1 MEKDEI
7 MQMRGMFEYYR
18 GTKNRPDS
26 YGSDMYN
33 DATDMA
39 VSDPKSLIEIGRDD
53 NDNPIMTSPTAQA
66 QMGTGEE
73 PEEKSM
79 LAGALDVVA
88 PIVKPVGGNMLE
100 YLYRFGEATD
110 EERKTMTIP
119 YMAKTAAQ
127 KVIHNM
133 DDATKIEHSD
143 LYMNFFYNAEQK
155 NAEANRIAKLLKI
168 DADAF
173 MHDQKLFQQAALA
186 AERVERMGKFRE
198 YQDANGDI
206 DMDKIYAAIPGLAEV
221 QKQHGTQAAA
231 LALGNADGVKSITD
245 VYSNSFT
252 RFFGSLGTGIQ
263 RSMYTSFVGDIWSKL
278 RQERRLPNAEEQEK
292 LDKLEAKLKDLPAY
306 SYDSAGEAVGA
317 AMGSA
322 LENLWMIG
330 GSQKFAVT
338 ASALAGLYSGNPVVA
353 KRTYDLIS
361 TAVMADDIAA
371 QQYKENVQK
380 LDKYG
385 RPMYTPE
392 QAALLS
398 EGQGVGE
405 AILEQF
411 SFKQMGRAIFGKSVG
426 VEIQSIIKKSAT
438 NEAAKAGFKE
448 LALLKIK
455 KAAEAGFIT
464 GSAETFEE
472 FSQSVSDMV
481 MENIAQVLIKG
492 KDAELNSL
500 EDIFYKSAAQAAAAI
515 PAIAGFG
522 IFGFLGHPVANT
534 RAVLGF
540 RSNVRR
546 VVNDS
551 MMQGA
556 MANAHYREVL
566 TGVWANK
573 QNIKE
578 LQNKAPEV
586 VGTLLDEHNK
596 KAGLAYG
603 FVDVKTL
610 AQQKGGKELV
620 EQIARANNISD
631 DELAVCMDGSGM
643 LQVKTSTLMQMDL
656 QDEQKNAITDNLTT
670 SLDAVTRA
678 QHKEALQIASTQ
690 LKDLQAYEDKT
701 YKQSVDNIIAAR
713 FLDTEQARLAREIIE
728 ANYENPQAEF
738 KRRLDAVNAEIN
750 EIIDPVLRE
759 LRHGMKQGV
768 TLVRDAEGNATGA
781 RVSNNDQW
789 YSNYYADYGRA
800 PSNEGLIN
808 LAMDIASGRQDPR
821 YGLPDY
827 QNNTDESREYFAG
840 VAERMDKLEEER
852 DALRAIKDRL
862 QELRPSEMAA
872 TATLSKEGLEVYDAA
887 IRWMGTSNNEKVQKA
902 GRLNALLLARYADNM
917 AKVFSRIKQ
926 KPYTAKD
933 FIRERLKIDVNA
945 VQGEKQNAAQMFQVS
960 PAEFERQKEKVRKL
974 YIDSDQWMKAP
985 NGEPTNLTEDQWVT
999 VRTPAF
1005 KNWFGDWEYIANAYP
1020 EKTAENRP
1028 DVADYIASLKGKILK
1043 SKEENVEAS
1052 FSHKG
1057 LGKIASD
1064 AAINKSKRNGF
1075 SVQDHF
1081 TAVANIE
1088 KLFSNSIKAN
1098 ERKDHNNS
1106 IKGIEHFSSLFMDK
1120 NNEPALVTFT
1130 VKVTDNAGRKIY
1142 SIELM
1147 ELKKVEGTVQGEAR
1161 KLHQAT
1167 STFDTLNISRIAE
1180 KINNCSKIVD
1190 KNGEPLVVY
1199 HGSDADFDTFDRT
1212 KARANMDIQG
1222 NFFSPWKEDAAGYGE
1237 NVRAFFLNI
1246 RKPANEGQGYKA
1258 LNKYKGQNG
1267 AGIKAREDLTGQG
1280 FDGVNNENEEYIAFE
1295 PNQIKDAT
1303 GRNEGFDPESGNIY
1317 LQMAGEHANNAPME
1331 ALQQAIEM
1339 EKNGADKYDIWKET
1353 GWMQGADGRWRFEI
1367 KDNLNDID
1375 LSGLDNPSVGHT
1387 LSSIYNNSKLY
1398 DAYPWLADVIV
1409 VADLDR
1415 EGASYDKG
1423 NGIIHLSKSI
1433 QKKSKTSLI
1442 HEIQHAIQ
1450 EYEGFAGGG
1459 SPETVLLQ
1467 IDREIQKV
1475 TKQMRDNHPDSF
1487 AYHRRKKH
1495 ADYALLLS
1503 YSGKD
1508 AAEKRANEDVY
1519 KEAKEEL
1526 ETFEKYTSMTD
1537 EQKAAAIRLGNR
1549 LFTLERQ
1556 LSKYAQNPYEAY
1568 FDLAGE
1574 SEARTTASRAEYFTE
1589 EYDKLANSVS
1599 DEAAA
1604 KKQLDAEV
1612 NKLTPDQKETYNSYV
1627 KLLNETENLPDNYN
1641 EKIEKLEKDIPQTL
1655 LEAYGNYDTALWIS
1669 DANSEFLDKPG
1680 HFPTIHGTSPVI
1692 IYNGEEMPV
1701 QAFFQYYQQPR
1712 LKGSITENDRG
1723 QRLISLFEGADQ
1735 STFMHEMAHMFLMD
1749 LQEIAGIDPNG
1760 REAKDLKTIMDWAQY
1775 RPGQSEEYKGTSSEA
1790 EFRSREEAIKA
1801 AVAAGNMQEAER
1813 LKNVWA
1819 QERFARGFEEYLRTG
1834 EAPARGLKYAF
1845 RQFKKWLMNIYRDV
1859 TGAGV
1864 RATPEVEAIMAR
1876 MIASDEEI
1884 EALAA
1889 ANNIA
1894 RLKKLDPDILT
1905 DDVTAMRERWR
1916 EEGKEKAKEKMLR
1929 QLVKQY
1935 EQQNLKDLDKKLEE
1949 VRLAKTLELQ
1959 NVPCFVCEELLA
1971 QGNSLEIA
1979 LDICEFGSDADSLE
1993 KREAMYKEALYAA
2006 GGSLK
2011 QAVEREVSLA
2021 RAQMLEAMPSQE
2033 ELYKMAEE
2041 ALNSGVYNARLS
2053 ELEAQ
2058 ILQAREKAYNE
2069 IPTKLQA
2076 AFTDLDGSL
2085 SDLKKESWE
2094 AVKKKIQ
2101 KLKYAERWK
2110 AEEFAMLKEF
2120 EDAAA
2125 KLDPDDKEA
2134 VDRLLKEYQRIK
2146 DMVVR
2151 NKDWVRGV
2159 RDATKGQVEALR
2171 LKAQAQMD
2179 RQPISAATNPRHWQR
2194 QAFAEGKAAWDAL
2207 SKSQGKGIKNG
2218 TIEYR
2223 NAISAKMQQ
2232 ALYDFMTALAIKN
2245 RKRLD
2250 QLLNGRDGMYARAK
2264 RMADPKFKADADMR
2278 YFHNHLMYVVGLRT
2292 TDAIAPATEK
2302 SFVQLLN
2309 ELREAHEFE
2318 DEVPNWII
2326 QLASADTRGKQIENY
2341 QQLTMGELEELDKVL
2356 KILYTLGR
2364 NKNRLLTLDVDM
2376 DTVRAEIMQDFN
2388 STTDYEVGN
2397 QRINEVKGAIGE
2409 YMNGLLKEEQILSIL
2424 GGKQGGF
2431 IKYIY
2436 KVMFKATEMEEKA
2449 LEAEAKAQRELYNSF
2464 YTHEELRAMVNDTLM
2479 EEDPDG
2485 NKTKLQI
2492 GEDTDI
2498 TKEHLICMALNWG
2511 NRTNRDRLLV
2521 GLFDC
2526 RNASDIELRG
2536 NELMAILQRHLT
2548 KKDWQFVQAMWD
2560 HIGTFAD
2567 PVSAVMEKSIGVPL
2581 DRVKAEA
2588 FEVMLPDGEMLK
2600 MDGGYYPIV
2609 KDSGKSSRQQEF
2621 EQMEEA
2627 KSIGGASVFGTGIS
2641 ATKNRASNRFVNQQ
2655 GPLKL
2660 SLDVAHK
2667 HIKAQ
2672 IHYANMR
2679 MAVRDAYKVLNNE
2692 NVKYAIEHSCGSK
2705 TVEYLNEWILNCWAP
2720 PIRPHEWLEHAAA
2733 KIRSKTVSAI
2743 MAYRASTAL
2752 LNFANVVYMAQ
2763 EIGVSNALSAMADF
2777 YKHPQ
2782 YNRREILE
2790 VSVFMRNRATNMD
2803 RDLNAMQ
2810 DKILSRHE
2818 GITGK
2823 VGNALDKVT
2832 GGKSEEISYL
2842 MDKYAN
2848 WMIEQTDMMVS
2859 LPLYRW
2865 QFQQT
2870 YSEEIAKGVPEYEA
2884 RETANYEATRRVTKV
2899 FGSSRAIDSSHV
2911 QRTKNEFVKLITP
2924 FFSFANTMMNAVY
2937 SKHYEAKLQGKN
2949 YGNEKVALRDS
2960 EGNVLTDEEGNVRYT
2975 TAKEK
2980 YKMQFCH
2987 RYARFAR
2994 AAFMNFFLGALV
3006 ETWLRQVPDWLA
3018 GGGDDDDED
3027 KFLKELGKNV
3037 MSNAAA
3043 GFPGINEG
3051 INTIYS
3057 IVAEKRA
3064 NTGRG
3069 VGVLSGSA
3077 ERFFKLAMDVRRM
3090 TEGSDSIDAIDFF
3103 RDVARAANTQTGM
3116 SDTITDAVFNTV
3128 RFALD
3133 DGYIVDID
3141 NPDDMREYIAKT
3153 LFDRKLKKRK

>member
-1 MEKDEI
+1 MKGDTMEKDEI

-18 GTKNRPDS
+18 GTMNRPDS
-26 YGSDMYN
+26 YNSDMYN

-39 VSDPKSLIEIGRDD
+39 VSDPKALVEIGRDE

-88 PIVKPVGGNMLE
+88 PIVKPVGGSMLG
-100 YLYRFGEATD
+100 YLSRFGEATD

-168 DADAF
+168 DADVF

-206 DMDKIYAAIPGLAEV
+206 DMDKIYAAIPGLEAV

-278 RQERRLPNAEEQEK
+278 RQERRLPNADEQEK
-292 LDKLEAKLKDLPAY
+292 LDNLEAKLKDLPAY

-481 MENIAQVLIKG
+481 MENIAQVLIKE

-551 MMQGA
+551 IMQGA
-556 MANAHYREVL
+556 MANAHYRDVL

-610 AQQKGGKELV
+610 AQQKGGQELV
-620 EQIARANNISD
+620 AQIAQANNISD

-701 YKQSVDNIIAAR
+701 YKQSIDNIIAAR
-713 FLDTEQARLAREIIE
+713 FPDTDQARLAREIIE

-827 QNNTDESREYFAG
+827 QNNTEESREYFAG
-840 VAERMDKLEEER
+840 VAERLDKLEEER
-852 DALRAIKDRL
+852 DALRAIKDRM

-887 IRWMGTSNNEKVQKA
+887 IRWMGTSNNEKLQKA

-945 VQGEKQNAAQMFQVS
+945 VQEEKQNAAQLMQPVTNPEVVLSTKVKIVAIKSKFNGKNWWDVRNNYPKDIINSIVTDPDNKQVHKAYQNEKS
-960 PAEFERQKEKVRKL
+960 GANVIVTKNSIEHMLSDHTSDEEKNNLRKSTEHYELIAALPEIIKNGVMVEEHADNHGKAKRVYRIICPVSIDGADPVPVKLTLKYERTGYVLDDGEITNIRAYDESFAKEKEPEGRSQKSSQEVSHGGS
-974 YIDSDQWMKAP
+974 YSDSSEM
-985 NGEPTNLTEDQWVT
+985 
-999 VRTPAF
+999 
-1005 KNWFGDWEYIANAYP
+1005 I
-1020 EKTAENRP
+1020 
-1028 DVADYIASLKGKILK
+1028 VADLLKDVKDNDGNNYLENGIL
-1043 SKEENVEAS
+1043 NVDFSQNTNS
-1052 FSHKG
+1052 FG
-1057 LGKIASD
+1057 
-1064 AAINKSKRNGF
+1064 
-1075 SVQDHF
+1075 
-1081 TAVANIE
+1081 
-1088 KLFSNSIKAN
+1088 
-1098 ERKDHNNS
+1098 
-1106 IKGIEHFSSLFMDK
+1106 
-1120 NNEPALVTFT
+1120 
-1130 VKVTDNAGRKIY
+1130 
-1142 SIELM
+1142 
-1147 ELKKVEGTVQGEAR
+1147 
-1161 KLHQAT
+1161 
-1167 STFDTLNISRIAE
+1167 
-1180 KINNCSKIVD
+1180 
-1190 KNGEPLVVY
+1190 
-1199 HGSDADFDTFDRT
+1199 
-1212 KARANMDIQG
+1212 
-1222 NFFSPWKEDAAGYGE
+1222 
-1237 NVRAFFLNI
+1237 
-1246 RKPANEGQGYKA
+1246 
-1258 LNKYKGQNG
+1258 
-1267 AGIKAREDLTGQG
+1267 
-1280 FDGVNNENEEYIAFE
+1280 
-1295 PNQIKDAT
+1295 
-1303 GRNEGFDPESGNIY
+1303 SGNIY

-1339 EKNGADKYDIWKET
+1339 GKNGADKYDIWKET

-1398 DAYPWLADVIV
+1398 DAYPWLAEVKV

-1487 AYHRRKKH
+1487 AYHRRKKR
-1495 ADYALLLS
+1495 AEYAHLLS
-1503 YSGKD
+1503 LSGKD
-1508 AAEKRANEDVY
+1508 ATEKRANEDVY
-1519 KEAKEEL
+1519 KEAKKEL
-1526 ETFEKYTSMTD
+1526 DDFEKNTSMTD
-1537 EQKAAAIRLGNR
+1537 GQKAVAIRLGNR

-1589 EYDKLANSVS
+1589 EYDKLANSVN

-1669 DANSEFLDKPG
+1669 DANSEFLNKPG

-1692 IYNGEEMPV
+1692 IYNGKEMPV

-1735 STFMHEMAHMFLMD
+1735 STFVHEMAHMFLMD

-1775 RPGQSEEYKGTSSEA
+1775 RPGQSDEYKGTSSEA
-1790 EFRSREEAIKA
+1790 EFKSREEAIKA
-1801 AVAAGNMQEAER
+1801 AVAAGNMKEAER

-1905 DDVTAMRERWR
+1905 DDVAAMRERWQ

-1935 EQQNLKDLDKKLEE
+1935 EQQNLKDLDKRLEE

-1971 QGNSLEIA
+1971 QGNSLKTA
-1979 LDICEFGSDADSLE
+1979 LDICEFGSDADSLK
-1993 KREAMYKEALYAA
+1993 KREAMYKEALYTA

-2069 IPTKLQA
+2069 IPTKLQT
-2076 AFTDLDGSL
+2076 AFTDLDGAL
-2085 SDLKKESWE
+2085 GDLKKESWE

-2101 KLKYAERWK
+2101 ELKYAERWK

-2120 EDAAA
+2120 EEAAA
-2125 KLDPDDKEA
+2125 KLDPDDKAA
-2134 VDRLLKEYQRIK
+2134 VDRLLQEYQRIK

-2179 RQPISAATNPRHWQR
+2179 RQTISAATNPRHWQR

-2318 DEVPNWII
+2318 DEVPYWII

-2356 KILYTLGR
+2356 KILYALGR

-2376 DTVRAEIMQDFN
+2376 DTVREEIMQDFN

-2397 QRINEVKGAIGE
+2397 QRINEIKGAIGE

-2449 LEAEAKAQRELYNSF
+2449 IEAEAKAQRELYNSF

-2479 EEDPDG
+2479 EENPDG
-2485 NKTKLQI
+2485 SKSKLQI

-2526 RNASDIELRG
+2526 QNASDIELRG
-2536 NELMAILQRHLT
+2536 NELMGILQKHLT

-2560 HIGTFAD
+2560 HISTFAD
-2567 PVSAVMEKSIGVPL
+2567 PVSAVMEQSIGVPL

-2621 EQMEEA
+2621 EQMEEQKA
-2627 KSIGGASVFGTGIS
+2627 IGGVSVFGTGIS
-2641 ATKNRASNRFVNQQ
+2641 ATKNRASNRFVNN

-2679 MAVRDAYKVLNNE
+2679 MAVRDAYKVLNND

-2720 PIRPHEWLEHAAA
+2720 PIRPHEWLEHKAA

-2937 SKHYEAKLQGKN
+2937 SKHYEAKLQGRN
-2949 YGNEKVALRDS
+2949 YGNEKIALRDS

-3006 ETWLRQVPDWLA
+3006 ETWLRQVPDWMA

-3141 NPDDMREYIAKT
+3141 NPDDLREYIAKT

>member
-1 MEKDEI
+1 M
-7 MQMRGMFEYYR
+7 
-18 GTKNRPDS
+18 
-26 YGSDMYN
+26 
-33 DATDMA
+33 
-39 VSDPKSLIEIGRDD
+39 
-53 NDNPIMTSPTAQA
+53 
-66 QMGTGEE
+66 
-73 PEEKSM
+73 
-79 LAGALDVVA
+79 
-88 PIVKPVGGNMLE
+88 
-100 YLYRFGEATD
+100 
-110 EERKTMTIP
+110 
-119 YMAKTAAQ
+119 
-127 KVIHNM
+127 
-133 DDATKIEHSD
+133 
-143 LYMNFFYNAEQK
+143 
-155 NAEANRIAKLLKI
+155 
-168 DADAF
+168 
-173 MHDQKLFQQAALA
+173 
-186 AERVERMGKFRE
+186 
-198 YQDANGDI
+198 
-206 DMDKIYAAIPGLAEV
+206 
-221 QKQHGTQAAA
+221 
-231 LALGNADGVKSITD
+231 
-245 VYSNSFT
+245 
-252 RFFGSLGTGIQ
+252 
-263 RSMYTSFVGDIWSKL
+263 
-278 RQERRLPNAEEQEK
+278 
-292 LDKLEAKLKDLPAY
+292 
-306 SYDSAGEAVGA
+306 
-317 AMGSA
+317 
-322 LENLWMIG
+322 
-330 GSQKFAVT
+330 
-338 ASALAGLYSGNPVVA
+338 
-353 KRTYDLIS
+353 
-361 TAVMADDIAA
+361 
-371 QQYKENVQK
+371 
-380 LDKYG
+380 
-385 RPMYTPE
+385 
-392 QAALLS
+392 
-398 EGQGVGE
+398 
-405 AILEQF
+405 
-411 SFKQMGRAIFGKSVG
+411 
-426 VEIQSIIKKSAT
+426 
-438 NEAAKAGFKE
+438 
-448 LALLKIK
+448 
-455 KAAEAGFIT
+455 
-464 GSAETFEE
+464 
-472 FSQSVSDMV
+472 
-481 MENIAQVLIKG
+481 
-492 KDAELNSL
+492 
-500 EDIFYKSAAQAAAAI
+500 
-515 PAIAGFG
+515 
-522 IFGFLGHPVANT
+522 
-534 RAVLGF
+534 
-540 RSNVRR
+540 
-546 VVNDS
+546 
-551 MMQGA
+551 
-556 MANAHYREVL
+556 
-566 TGVWANK
+566 
-573 QNIKE
+573 
-578 LQNKAPEV
+578 
-586 VGTLLDEHNK
+586 
-596 KAGLAYG
+596 
-603 FVDVKTL
+603 
-610 AQQKGGKELV
+610 
-620 EQIARANNISD
+620 
-631 DELAVCMDGSGM
+631 
-643 LQVKTSTLMQMDL
+643 
-656 QDEQKNAITDNLTT
+656 
-670 SLDAVTRA
+670 
-678 QHKEALQIASTQ
+678 
-690 LKDLQAYEDKT
+690 
-701 YKQSVDNIIAAR
+701 
-713 FLDTEQARLAREIIE
+713 
-728 ANYENPQAEF
+728 
-738 KRRLDAVNAEIN
+738 
-750 EIIDPVLRE
+750 
-759 LRHGMKQGV
+759 
-768 TLVRDAEGNATGA
+768 
-781 RVSNNDQW
+781 
-789 YSNYYADYGRA
+789 
-800 PSNEGLIN
+800 
-808 LAMDIASGRQDPR
+808 
-821 YGLPDY
+821 
-827 QNNTDESREYFAG
+827 
-840 VAERMDKLEEER
+840 
-852 DALRAIKDRL
+852 
-862 QELRPSEMAA
+862 
-872 TATLSKEGLEVYDAA
+872 
-887 IRWMGTSNNEKVQKA
+887 
-902 GRLNALLLARYADNM
+902 
-917 AKVFSRIKQ
+917 
-926 KPYTAKD
+926 
-933 FIRERLKIDVNA
+933 
-945 VQGEKQNAAQMFQVS
+945 QNAAQMFQVS
-960 PAEFERQKEKVRKL
+960 PAEFARKKAEVRKQYEGTDGWL
-974 YIDSDQWMKAP
+974 KAP
-985 NGEPTNLTEDQWVT
+985 NGKNTNLTEDQWVT
-999 VRTPAF
+999 VRTDAF
-1005 KNWFGDWEYIANAYP
+1005 KNWFGDWENDPANA
-1020 EKTAENRP
+1020 
-1028 DVADYIASLKGKILK
+1028 
-1043 SKEENVEAS
+1043 SKVIDE
-1052 FSHKG
+1052 
-1057 LGKIASD
+1057 
-1064 AAINKSKRNGF
+1064 
-1075 SVQDHF
+1075 
-1081 TAVANIE
+1081 
-1088 KLFSNSIKAN
+1088 
-1098 ERKDHNNS
+1098 
-1106 IKGIEHFSSLFMDK
+1106 
-1120 NNEPALVTFT
+1120 
-1130 VKVTDNAGRKIY
+1130 
-1142 SIELM
+1142 
-1147 ELKKVEGTVQGEAR
+1147 
-1161 KLHQAT
+1161 
-1167 STFDTLNISRIAE
+1167 
-1180 KINNCSKIVD
+1180 
-1190 KNGEPLVVY
+1190 NGEPLVVY

-1246 RKPANEGQGYKA
+1246 RKPANEGKGYKA

-1303 GRNEGFDPESGNIY
+1303 GRNVGFDPESGNIY

-1339 EKNGADKYDIWKET
+1339 EKSGADKYDIWKET

-1487 AYHRRKKH
+1487 AYHRRKKR

-1508 AAEKRANEDVY
+1508 ATEKRANEDVY

-1612 NKLTPDQKETYNSYV
+1612 NKLTSDQKETYNSYV

-1669 DANSEFLDKPG
+1669 EANSEFLDKPG

-1735 STFMHEMAHMFLMD
+1735 STFVHEMAHMFLMD

-1876 MIASDEEI
+1876 MIASEEEI
-1884 EALAA
+1884 DTLAA

-1905 DDVTAMRERWR
+1905 DDVAAMRERWQ

-1935 EQQNLKDLDKKLEE
+1935 EQQNLKDLDKRLEE

-1971 QGNSLEIA
+1971 QGNSLETA

-2085 SDLKKESWE
+2085 GDLKKESWE

-2101 KLKYAERWK
+2101 ELKYAERWK

-2245 RKRLD
+2245 RKELD
-2250 QLLNGRDGMYARAK
+2250 KMLNGREGMYARAK
-2264 RMADPKFKADADMR
+2264 RMANPKFKADATMR
-2278 YFHNHLMYVVGLRT
+2278 YFHNHIMYIIGLRNA
-2292 TDAIAPATEK
+2292 DAIAPAQEK
-2302 SFVQLLN
+2302 TFTQLLA
-2309 ELREAHEFE
+2309 ELRQAQEFD
-2318 DEVPNWII
+2318 DEIPAWMI
-2326 QLASADTRGKQIENY
+2326 QLAEAKQPLDKNY
-2341 QQLTMGELEELDKVL
+2341 QTLTMDEFRQL
-2356 KILYTLGR
+2356 KKLTDILYTLAR
-2364 NKNRLLTLDVDM
+2364 NKNRLLTLDMDM
-2376 DTVRAEIMQDFN
+2376 DTVRAEMVAGYE
-2388 STTDYEVGN
+2388 SHTDYEVGN
-2397 QRINEVKGAIGE
+2397 QRINEIKGDIGE
-2409 YMNGLLKEEQILSIL
+2409 KMNSLLKPEGILSIL
-2424 GGKQGGF
+2424 GGKDGPF
-2431 IKYIY
+2431 VKYIY
-2436 KVMFKATEMEEKA
+2436 RILYSAAEAEEKA
-2449 LEAEAKAQRELYNSF
+2449 LEQEAKAEKALYGM
-2464 YTHEELRAMVNDTLM
+2464 YTHEELRAMVNDSVM
-2479 EEDPDG
+2479 VEGKDG
-2485 NKTKLQI
+2485 TRTKLQI

-2511 NRTNRDRLLV
+2511 NKLNRARLIV
-2521 GLFDC
+2521 GLFDSVTS
-2526 RNASDIELRG
+2526 SDIEIRS
-2536 NELMAILQRHLT
+2536 NELMQILQTHLT
-2548 KKDWQFVQAMWD
+2548 KKDWTFVQAMWN
-2560 HIGTFAD
+2560 HIGSFAD
-2567 PVSAVMEKSIGVPL
+2567 PVSGVMEKSVGVPL

-2588 FEVMLPDGEMLK
+2588 FTVTLPDGETLEMQ
-2600 MDGGYYPIV
+2600 GGYYPIV
-2609 KDSGKSSRQQEF
+2609 KDSGKSSRQSEF

-2627 KSIGGASVFGTGIS
+2627 RQIAGAAVFGAGMGQ
-2641 ATKNRASNRFVNQQ
+2641 TKNRSANEKLNQ

-2660 SLDVAHK
+2660 SLDVAGR

-2672 IHYANMR
+2672 IHLVHAR
-2679 MAVRDAYKVLNNE
+2679 MAVRDAYKVLNDAS
-2692 NVKYAIEHSCGSK
+2692 VKDMIERACGPETFK
-2705 TVEYLNEWILNCWAP
+2705 TLNEYVLNCWAP
-2720 PIRPHEWLEHAAA
+2720 PIQPHHWLEKYAA
-2733 KIRSKTVSAI
+2733 KLRGKTVSAI
-2743 MAYRASTAL
+2743 MAYRTMTAL
-2752 LNFANVVYMAQ
+2752 LNTLPNVVYMAQ
-2763 EIGVSNALSAMADF
+2763 EIGTGNALAAIADF
-2777 YKHPQ
+2777 YKDWRT
-2782 YNRREILE
+2782 NRNIILE
-2790 VSVFMRNRATNMD
+2790 TSVFMRNRATNMD
-2803 RDLNAMQ
+2803 RDLEAQQEKFLN
-2810 DKILSRHE
+2810 RHE
-2818 GITGK
+2818 GRTGK
-2823 VGNALDKVT
+2823 LVNAIDKVT
-2832 GGKSEEISYL
+2832 GGKTAELDYL
-2842 MDKYAN
+2842 INKYAN
-2848 WMIEQTDMMVS
+2848 KLIEETDMMVS
-2859 LPLYRW
+2859 MPLYKW
-2865 QFQQT
+2865 QFNQT
-2870 YSEEIAKGVPEYEA
+2870 YSEEIAKGVPAEEA
-2884 RETANYEATRRVTKV
+2884 RETANFEATRRVTKV
-2899 FGSSRAIDSSHV
+2899 FGSSRAVDTSAM
-2911 QRTKNEFVKLITP
+2911 QRSRNEFVKLLTP
-2924 FFSFANTMMNAVY
+2924 FFSFANTMMNAVW
-2937 SKHYEAKLQGKN
+2937 SKHFEQKLQGKN
-2949 YGNEKVALRDS
+2949 YGNEKIALRDS
-2960 EGNVLTDEEGNVRYT
+2960 EGNVLLDEEGNIRYT
-2975 TAKEK
+2975 TEREQNKLL
-2980 YKMQFCH
+2980 FRF
-2987 RYARFAR
+2987 RYGKFVR
-2994 AAFMNFFLGALV
+2994 AVLMNYLLGALV
-3006 ETWLRQVPDWLA
+3006 ETWMRQLPDWLA

-3037 MSNAAA
+3037 MANAAA
-3043 GFPGINEG
+3043 GFPGINMAADLFNTYVIEG
-3051 INTIYS
+3051 KMYGN
-3057 IVAEKRA
+3057 
-3064 NTGRG
+3064 RG
-3069 VGVLSGSA
+3069 VGVISGSVDRY
-3077 ERFFKLAMDVRRM
+3077 ERLGKDLIMLTKDSDKIDMLDLLRDMVKASNARTGFSDTLTDAIFNTARFAMDDYQM
-3090 TEGSDSIDAIDFF
+3090 D
-3103 RDVARAANTQTGM
+3103 NM
-3116 SDTITDAVFNTV
+3116 
-3128 RFALD
+3128 D
-3133 DGYIVDID
+3133 DL
-3141 NPDDMREYIAKT
+3141 REYIAKT